1 MTRDAM
7 ITAIDNMVLYS
18 EDYKTISFLMANL
31 EDSLFV
37 KILEEILIGNLF
49 FSDFERIL
57 SDSSYA
63 SVLENN
69 LKAQNDLKTE
79 LDRLIAFRGST
90 NQSTTLLGMYPP
102 GDANLRQFYELIKE
116 EEVSAQIYN
125 LFEINPSDNDVIR
138 TLKVRMFEA
147 LQANEIDKNDFLLF
161 AREYILPISIE
172 HQILNNSDRQFAQKN
187 NLSDDQVKKMKA
199 LSYFIRRLPYKGGE

>member
-1 MTRDAM
+1 MVRDEM
-7 ITAIDNMVLYS
+7 LRAIDDMVLYS
-18 EDYKTISFLMANL
+18 EDYKTVSFLMANL

-57 SDSSYA
+57 SDSSYS

-90 NQSTTLLGMYPP
+90 NQSTTLLGIYPP
-102 GDANLRQFYELIKE
+102 GDANLRSFYEIIKN
-116 EEVSAQIYN
+116 EEVSSQIYS
-125 LFEINPSDNDVIR
+125 LFEVDPSDDDITRV
-138 TLKVRMFEA
+138 LKVRMFEA
-147 LQANEIDKNDFLLF
+147 LQDNEIDENDFLLF

-199 LSYFIRRLPYKGGE
+199 LSYFIRRMQYKGGE

>member
-1 MTRDAM
+1 MIRDEM
-7 ITAIDNMVLYS
+7 LKAIDDMVLYS
-18 EDYKTISFLMANL
+18 EDYKTVSFLMANL

-37 KILEEILIGNLF
+37 KILEEILLGNLF

-63 SVLENN
+63 AVLENN

-102 GDANLRQFYELIKE
+102 ADVNLRSFYETIKD

-125 LFEINPSDNDVIR
+125 LFEVNPSDNDVTR

-147 LQANEIDKNDFLLF
+147 LQASQIDRDDFLLF

-172 HQILNNSDRQFAQKN
+172 HQILNSNDLQFARKN

-199 LSYFIRRLPYKGGE
+199 LSYFIRRIPYKGGE

>member
-1 MTRDAM
+1 MTRDEI
-7 ITAIDNMVLYS
+7 ITAINDMALYAD
-18 EDYKTISFLMANL
+18 DYKTVSFLMANL

-57 SDSSYA
+57 SDNSYA

-102 GDANLRQFYELIKE
+102 GDANLRQFYELIKNE
-116 EEVSAQIYN
+116 EIDSQIYS
-125 LFEINPSDNDVIR
+125 LFEINPSDNDVTR

-147 LQANEIDKNDFLLF
+147 LQNGEIDKNDFLLF

-172 HQILNNSDRQFAQKN
+172 HQILNKGDLQFARKN
-187 NLSDDQVKKMKA
+187 NLSDDEVKKMKA
-199 LSYFIRRLPYKGGE
+199 LSYFIRRLSYKGGE